1 MVSSQFIDEKWRR
14 IEQFLNIPKI
24 YKGENLSLSK
34 EWENK
39 LEYHFFNDIGDNQNY
54 RSEKIIDLII
64 NFIIP

>member
-1 MVSSQFIDEKWRR
+1 MENSQFIDGGEV
-14 IEQFLNIPKI
+14 EQFLNIPKI

-39 LEYHFFNDIGDNQNY
+39 LEYHFFNNIGDNQNY
-54 RSEKIIDLII
+54 ETEKILLILII